1 MKVVNPSLRQLT
13 WLHFVTV
20 DIDRH
25 LGAVQ
30 PFVLRLRIQFYDTR
44 NARRTYGYGHLLKFC
59 R

>member
-44 NARRTYGYGHLLKFC
+44 NASRTYGYGHLLKFC